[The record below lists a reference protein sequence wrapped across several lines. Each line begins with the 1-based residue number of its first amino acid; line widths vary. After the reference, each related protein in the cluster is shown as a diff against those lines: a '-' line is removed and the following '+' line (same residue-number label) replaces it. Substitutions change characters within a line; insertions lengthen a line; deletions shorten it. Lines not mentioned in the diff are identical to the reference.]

1 MIKTYHIDGQ
11 PVTVTWIYRQHPP
24 VYTICVAGT
33 PTAGSV
39 EKTALG
45 RYRTVDG
52 QRRLLG
58 TYQGLQ
64 EAVER
69 MVRAEPR

>member
-1 MIKTYHIDGQ
+1 
-11 PVTVTWIYRQHPP
+11 
-24 VYTICVAGT
+24 VAGT

-39 EKTALG
+39 KKTALG